1 MDFYNYIW
9 IHDILL
15 MYIFMYYWNKYVI
28 IMHDIDK
35 IEINITYK

>member
-1 MDFYNYIW
+1 MYGFMIHYLHMFSYI
-9 IHDILL
+9 IGI
-15 MYIFMYYWNKYVI
+15 YVI